1 MRAMKQNAGFSL
13 IELMVVV
20 AIVGILAV
28 LGLPSYNT
36 WVQNSRIRNG
46 AESILNGLQLARSE
60 AVARNTIIDFVLT
73 DTASGWT
80 LGCLALNVSA
90 TCPAV
95 IQSRAA
101 SEGSG
106 GTSATINNASVA
118 NTVRFSNLGTLVNAG
133 GAMTIDV
140 DSTVLSASESRE
152 LTIQIGAS
160 GSVRMCDPNVGGDDP
175 RKC

>member
-1 MRAMKQNAGFSL
+1 MLAMKQRSAGFSL

-28 LGLPSYNT
+28 IGLPSYNT
-36 WVQNSRIRNG
+36 WIQNSRVRNG

-60 AVARNTIIDFVLT
+60 AVARNTNIDFVLT
-73 DTASGWT
+73 DAASGWT
-80 LGCLALNVSA
+80 IGCVAASA

-101 SEGSG
+101 SEGSA
-106 GTSATINNASVA
+106 GTSATLNNASVA
-118 NTVRFSNLGTLVNAG
+118 NTVRFNNLGSLVNAG
-133 GAMTIDV
+133 GAMTVDV
-140 DSTVLSASESRE
+140 DSTVLSGSDSRE
-152 LTIQIGAS
+152 LRVQIGTS
-160 GSVRMCDPNVGGDDP
+160 GSVRMCDPNVGSDDP

>member
-1 MRAMKQNAGFSL
+1 MRRNTGFSL
-13 IELMVVV
+13 IELMVIV

-28 LGLPSYNT
+28 IGLPAYNT
-36 WVQNSRIRNG
+36 WIQNSRVRNG

-60 AVARNTIIDFVLT
+60 AVARNTNIDFVLT

-80 LGCLALNVSA
+80 VGCTTASA
-90 TCPAV
+90 TCPGI

-106 GTSATINNASVA
+106 GTVAAINGASVA
-118 NTVRFSNLGTLVNAG
+118 NTVRFSNLGALINAL
-133 GAMTIDV
+133 GAITIDV
-140 DSTVLSASESRE
+140 DSTVLSAGDSRE
-152 LTIQIGAS
+152 LRIQISTG
-160 GSVRMCDPNVGGDDP
+160 GSVRMCDPNVGGEDP